1 MDLKSFPF
9 SITLTAVLSA
19 VSTPLFA
26 KDFLPIDHG
35 TYVQSQQDCS
45 DPQRSMLFI
54 YDGETVKSS
63 KTTCS
68 LRNVTNSGN
77 IYHYAE
83 KCSYY
88 HRSWSILPTTTTE
101 FKTTLEVLNRREF
114 RLKREHANAE
124 INDHYRWCA
133 PQ

>member
-1 MDLKSFPF
+1 MDLKNLTF
-9 SITLTAVLSA
+9 SMTLTAVISA

-26 KDFLPIDHG
+26 KDLLPIDLG
-35 TYVQSQQDCS
+35 TYVQTQRDCS
-45 DPQRSMLFI
+45 DPQKSMPFI
-54 YDGETVKSS
+54 YDGDTVKSS
-63 KTTCS
+63 KTACS
-68 LRNVTNSGN
+68 LRNVTNTGN
-77 IYHYAE
+77 IYRYEE

-114 RLKREHANAE
+114 RLKRQHADSE